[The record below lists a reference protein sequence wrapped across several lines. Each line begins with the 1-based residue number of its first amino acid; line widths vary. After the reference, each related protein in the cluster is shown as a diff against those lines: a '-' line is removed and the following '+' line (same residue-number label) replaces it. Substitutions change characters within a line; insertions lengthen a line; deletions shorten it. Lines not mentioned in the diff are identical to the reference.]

1 MLGVIKQHIVDYDE
15 HLVKT
20 HTLNEVYELLL
31 TDNFFVSEEELN
43 ADETII
49 NFQNGLLH
57 LPDMKL
63 LPHSPDVYSSIQIP
77 CDWPGRRWLRRSM
90 TATCAC

>member
-1 MLGVIKQHIVDYDE
+1 LLDALLADSCIVDYDE

-31 TDNFFVSEEELN
+31 IDNFFVSEEELN

-49 NFQNGLLH
+49 NFHNGLLH

-77 CDWPGRRWLRRSM
+77 CDCPGRPM
-90 TATCAC
+90 DTPV